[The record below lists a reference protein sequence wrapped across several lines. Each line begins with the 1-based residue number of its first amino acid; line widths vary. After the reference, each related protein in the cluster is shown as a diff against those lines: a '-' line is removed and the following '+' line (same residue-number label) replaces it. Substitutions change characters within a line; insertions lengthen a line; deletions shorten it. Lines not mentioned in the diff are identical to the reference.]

1 MLLNDLN
8 FLHLDNYKNYK
19 IVEIAKK
26 YLFIAL
32 TIEMIIWRFHS
43 FIEFQST
50 CKHYFS
56 DFLHCTVFHF
66 SLIIVRK
73 STKSLLDSIST
84 VSASQI
90 YYGDKILILLIKNAH
105 MGYLHMQTDNK
116 NARENSLYCDS
127 WGIILKHYLFISRM
141 RISFHMWCYFLKH
154 LNKWNGIGGL
164 RDFLKLR
171 FSISYQLWNNV
182 NQSLY
187 FIFLWNVES

>member
-1 MLLNDLN
+1 MLCFSLLHLVAHVFNVPFILCFVITYIDCELKSNGIVMLLNFPMNFMLLPTKFICHY
-8 FLHLDNYKNYK
+8 FLHKYSLNADLYCNASWWSKLFTPWQLQNYK

-56 DFLHCTVFHF
+56 DFLRCNTVFHF

-84 VSASQI
+84 VSAN
-90 YYGDKILILLIKNAH
+90 LL
-105 MGYLHMQTDNK
+105 
-116 NARENSLYCDS
+116 
-127 WGIILKHYLFISRM
+127 WG
-141 RISFHMWCYFLKH
+141 
-154 LNKWNGIGGL
+154 
-164 RDFLKLR
+164 
-171 FSISYQLWNNV
+171 
-182 NQSLY
+182 
-187 FIFLWNVES
+187 